1 MKEDRHWTQHLPP
14 YTAHVRYD
22 RDRHRF
28 DITLV
33 NERDQQVATGSVR
46 ASYMP
51 SFGIDIQDSAEIADE
66 ITRMLHRVSG
76 RAEP

>member
-1 MKEDRHWTQHLPP
+1 MKEDQWTQKLPP

-22 RDRHRF
+22 KDRHRF

-33 NERDQQVATGSVR
+33 NEREQQVATSSVR
-46 ASYMP
+46 ATYMP
-51 SFGIDIQDSAEIADE
+51 SFGIDISDSAEIADE